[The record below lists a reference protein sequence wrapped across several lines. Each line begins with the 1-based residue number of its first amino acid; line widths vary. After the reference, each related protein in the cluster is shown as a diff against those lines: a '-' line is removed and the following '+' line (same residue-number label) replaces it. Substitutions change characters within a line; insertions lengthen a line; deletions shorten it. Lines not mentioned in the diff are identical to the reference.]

1 MGRFLNDKARG
12 YHGIGG
18 GKRVAEAQVDFLLRR
33 SRFMMRVLNGNA
45 HLLEREHRFAAKV
58 GRVVERRQIE
68 IAALVDRLRRGI
80 ALEAEI
86 LDRRADIDRIAHRA
100 CTLQHIHEHMARVAG
115 SRRPV
120 GRAQIAEHARHAI
133 VARAPWQHLESRRIR
148 VHEHIGIL
156 QTRKPVD
163 RRAVKADAFF
173 KRDFDIGRRNGDIFQ
188 IAENIGEPQSQKAN
202 VALFD
207 LLDDILLRINHE
219 SPLTAVLSKARL
231 WRKADRS
238 YQE

>member
-1 MGRFLNDKARG
+1 
-12 YHGIGG
+12 
-18 GKRVAEAQVDFLLRR
+18 
-33 SRFMMRVLNGNA
+33 
-45 HLLEREHRFAAKV
+45 
-58 GRVVERRQIE
+58 
-68 IAALVDRLRRGI
+68 
-80 ALEAEI
+80 
-86 LDRRADIDRIAHRA
+86 
-100 CTLQHIHEHMARVAG
+100 MARVAG

-133 VARAPWQHLESRRIR
+133 IARAPRQHLESRRIG

-156 QTRKPVD
+156 QARKPVD
-163 RRAVKADAFF
+163 RRAVKADTLF

-219 SPLTAVLSKARL
+219 SPLTAVLSKVRL
-231 WRKADRS
+231 RRKADRS

>member
-1 MGRFLNDKARG
+1 
-12 YHGIGG
+12 
-18 GKRVAEAQVDFLLRR
+18 
-33 SRFMMRVLNGNA
+33 MMRVLNGDA
-45 HLLEREHRFAAKV
+45 HLLKREHRFAAKV

-68 IAALVDRLRRGI
+68 IAALVDRLGRGI

-133 VARAPWQHLESRRIR
+133 VARAPRQHLERRR
-148 VHEHIGIL
+148 VGMHEHVGIL
-156 QTRKPVD
+156 QACEAVDGRPVE
-163 RRAVKADAFF
+163 ADAFL
-173 KRDFDIGRRNGDIFQ
+173 KRDFDVGGRNGDVFQ
-188 IAENIGEPQSQKAN
+188 IAENVGEPQSQKAN
-202 VALFD
+202 VALFN
-207 LLDDILLRINHE
+207 LLDDILLRIDHE
-219 SPLTAVLSKARL
+219 SPLTAVLGKTRL
-231 WRKADRS
+231 WRKADRN

>member
-1 MGRFLNDKARG
+1 MGRFLDDKTRG
-12 YHGIGG
+12 YHSIGG
-18 GKRVAEAQVDFLLRR
+18 GKRVAEAQIDFLLRWG
-33 SRFMMRVLNGNA
+33 RFMMRILNGNA
-45 HLLEREHRFAAKV
+45 HFLEREHGFAAKV
-58 GRVVERRQIE
+58 GCVVERRQIE
-68 IAALVDRLRRGI
+68 IAALIDGLRRRI

-86 LDRRADIDRIAHRA
+86 LDRRADVDRIAHRA
-100 CTLQHIHEHMARVAG
+100 RALQHIHEHMARIAR

-120 GRAQIAEHARHAI
+120 RRAQIAEHARHAV
-133 VARAPWQHLESRRIR
+133 VARTPRQHLEGRR
-148 VHEHIGIL
+148 VGMHEHIGIL
-156 QTRKPVD
+156 QARKPVD
-163 RRAVKADAFF
+163 GRAIEADAFF
-173 KRDFDIGRRNGDIFQ
+173 KRDFNIGGRNGDVFQ

-219 SPLTAVLSKARL
+219 SPLTAVLSKVRL